1 MRRGESPKAR
11 NGMEKRK
18 VGCIGI
24 GVMGSALM
32 EAVIGVMGSDQVIVH
47 DPDTLKTEAFCQ
59 KTGCA
64 KAGSNREVA
73 SSASFVFLAVKPQY
87 LPPVLEEIAS
97 SLSSDTVIVS
107 MAAGVK
113 IEMIRKHLD
122 GHPRIIRIMPNTP
135 AAVGA
140 AMVAVAPDSAV
151 SADDVDEFRR
161 LLAKAGLTEI
171 TPEPLMDAVTA
182 VSGSGP
188 AYAYLFIEAL
198 SDAAVKMGMPRAQA
212 TRYAAQTLKGAA
224 MMVLETGTHPA
235 ALKDSVCSPGGTT
248 IAAVTKL
255 EAHGFRSAVIEA
267 ALAAWERSK
276 ELGK

>member
-1 MRRGESPKAR
+1 
-11 NGMEKRK
+11 MEKRK

-32 EAVIGVMGSDQVIVH
+32 QAVVKVIGPDQVMVF
-47 DPDTLKTEAFCQ
+47 DPDTVKAAAFSRQ
-59 KTGCA
+59 TGCA
-64 KAGSNREVA
+64 LAPSNREIA
-73 SSASFVFLAVKPQY
+73 ANADFVFLAVKPQY
-87 LPPVLEEIAS
+87 LPSVLEEISS

-122 GHPRIIRIMPNTP
+122 GHPHIIRIMPNTP
-135 AAVGA
+135 AAVGC
-140 AMVAVAPDSAV
+140 AMIAVAPDSAV
-151 SADDVDEFRR
+151 SPANVEEFKR
-161 LLAKAGLTEI
+161 LLSLAGLTEI
-171 TPEPLMDAVTA
+171 TPESLMDAVTA

-212 TRYAAQTLKGAA
+212 IKYSAQTLKGAA
-224 MMVLETGTHPA
+224 EMVLETCSHPA
-235 ALKDSVCSPGGTT
+235 DLKDGVCSPAGTT
-248 IAAVTKL
+248 IAGVTKL
-255 EAHGFRSAVIEA
+255 EECGFRNAVIQA

>member
-1 MRRGESPKAR
+1 MT
-11 NGMEKRK
+11 NRK
-18 VGCIGI
+18 VGCVGI

-32 EAVIGVMGSDQVIVH
+32 EAVIKVVGADQVAIF
-47 DPDTLKTEAFCQ
+47 DPDTAKAEAFCH
-59 KTGCA
+59 KTGCQLSP
-64 KAGSNREVA
+64 SNKDIA
-73 SSASFVFLAVKPQY
+73 SSSDFVFLAVKPQY
-87 LPPVLEEIAS
+87 LPPVLEEISS
-97 SLSSDTVIVS
+97 SLLPSTVIVS

-122 GHPRIIRIMPNTP
+122 GNPHVIRIMPNTP
-135 AAVGA
+135 AAVGS
-140 AMVAVAPDSAV
+140 AMIAVAADSTVACEAV
-151 SADDVDEFRR
+151 EEFRR
-161 LLAKAGLTEI
+161 LVSKAGLTEL

-212 TRYAAQTLKGAA
+212 IRYAAQTLKGASA
-224 MMVLETGTHPA
+224 MVLLTGSHPA

-255 EAHGFRSAVIEA
+255 EQCGFRSAIIEA
-267 ALAAWERSK
+267 SLAAWERSK